1 MFGIASLVITNRHC
15 SLEYD
20 SSENIA
26 IFIIVVIASQLI
38 DTSAVVCCCYV
49 FSSSRIDANL
59 QPNDE
64 AWALDTWENRCRTVT
79 RSMQICT
86 CNLFG
91 GNNITEGFD
100 QVAKVFTDFFHHD
113 GFLDV
118 VPSDV
123 VAGLV
128 LVRLEQRS
136 QRKRKVRIITGSSEV
151 GAAFSQAKD
160 TSYSGA
166 KRLRR
171 KDASFKDLEIGLN
184 TSLLLSTGSNSS
196 SCNHNHSIGS
206 IDTIDINELENIAR
220 CSVFAMAI
228 YTHLL
233 LMYLRPCT
241 GFCRL
246 CTFGVCRG
254 HDGNHDK
261 KCCSCCYCNH
271 KVLTSMRPSPS
282 RAKKCEVTYDFL

>member
-1 MFGIASLVITNRHC
+1 
-15 SLEYD
+15 
-20 SSENIA
+20 
-26 IFIIVVIASQLI
+26 
-38 DTSAVVCCCYV
+38 
-49 FSSSRIDANL
+49 
-59 QPNDE
+59 
-64 AWALDTWENRCRTVT
+64 
-79 RSMQICT
+79 MQICT

-91 GNNITEGFD
+91 GSNITEGFD

-136 QRKRKVRIITGSSEV
+136 QRKKKVRSSTGSLEV
-151 GAAFSQAKD
+151 GVGISQAKD
-160 TSYSGA
+160 ASHSSA

-171 KDASFKDLEIGLN
+171 KDASFKDLEMGLN
-184 TSLLLSTGSNSS
+184 TSLLLSAG
-196 SCNHNHSIGS
+196 NHSHS
-206 IDTIDINELENIAR
+206 SNIDPIDINELENIA
-220 CSVFAMAI
+220 MTI

-246 CTFGVCRG
+246 CTFGMCRG
-254 HDGNHDK
+254 NDGTHEK
-261 KCCSCCYCNH
+261 K
-271 KVLTSMRPSPS
+271 
-282 RAKKCEVTYDFL
+282 